1 MNQYNAFNIGQ
12 DFTCVMKVVEGGKV
26 LKRVF
31 EKYDNII
38 LLIAIITVIVII
50 VIVLHV
56 TLGPCPN
63 ESINGICGDGK
74 YWLWKNPSYI

>member
-1 MNQYNAFNIGQ
+1 
-12 DFTCVMKVVEGGKV
+12 VVEGCKV

-38 LLIAIITVIVII
+38 LLIAIIIVIVII

-74 YWLWKNPSYI
+74 Y